1 MRETLTFLAAAV
13 LVVLALA
20 LAVPP
25 FIDWTAYGA
34 ALGARVGQ
42 ALDADVRLNGPLSI
56 RLLPSPHFQTGA
68 LRVTRPGL
76 EIEADGASLELSL
89 PPLLRGALTIASARL
104 DRPRIAID
112 TTTSGRMPELGDLGI
127 DRLAARDA
135 SFILTTPAGSR
146 RLDHVDVVASAESG
160 IGPFKAQ
167 GFVRADSRLL
177 PFRIAT
183 GAVHDGS
190 LPIKIDI
197 DPLAGLPKAEI
208 SGALKLGAQPRFEGT
223 ALLSGEIEGA
233 AYSGAALPWRARF
246 DGTATPQ
253 AMEAGKVEVR
263 AGDSGQW
270 IAAGTGRHDE
280 TGTSVSLTSERP
292 DFDRLLATYAP
303 ARIAQALIAGAA
315 DRTFAVDWRA
325 DASVLGG
332 EVVSDARVAL
342 SRRPGDAP
350 SRTRLDTSLVVTRG
364 GALSFN
370 GDIEGL
376 ARAEGKITVRT
387 EDAPAFARWLA
398 ALSPGLPITDVPVRR
413 ADIAGRID
421 IGGGRAALHD
431 LRATLD
437 RSVFTGSVD
446 YAPATG
452 RAAPKL
458 TADLK
463 ADALDIDALPDL
475 AGLGGHAG
483 GVDLAVTLDA
493 RAIRV
498 ARVGRASV
506 EAGRIALAA
515 ARTRDGFTL
524 ERLSIDNLGGA
535 TLRAHGAVTAKD
547 AHFDATLN
555 ASQLGDLAALIRR
568 VAPGAASDMLTARA
582 SLLAPATLDLAVEA
596 KPTGEGVF
604 APVKLTAAGKLADTK
619 LDASLTPRDG
629 GRLDGG
635 LILDAPE
642 AAPLLRQLGVPVI
655 PIRGQGGAKIEVK
668 LSGQYDAPLAL
679 VASGRIAGTTAQFD
693 GTTALDTGGFAA
705 TGGIRVS
712 AGDLGPLLRI
722 VAAPVDSF
730 AGWPIDAAA
739 QVELRGGRL
748 AAHGIAGRIGG
759 ATVAG
764 SLARAGSAPVTG
776 SLHLDRLDLASLA
789 AVLLGPPQPE
799 KTDRPWS
806 SLAFGPQPN
815 DPPDATVDLSVDRLA
830 LGGGVAATKAR
841 AKLAIRAGV
850 IEASDAHMELAG
862 GTVAG
867 SVMLRRQEK
876 TASLRTALQAE
887 NVGLNL
893 PWLSARL
900 SGSVDVA
907 GAGTSPATLVGSL
920 GGKGM
925 LRFADT
931 QIARAD
937 PDAPVRVAKAVD
949 AEEIALEP
957 RAINAAL
964 ARAFDA
970 GPQRLSA
977 FEQPITI
984 AAGQGILAA
993 PDLAVG
999 AARIAMDARYDLAG
1013 DRVELRQTLLP
1024 KPPGDWI
1031 GPPPSV
1037 ALSLAGPSAA
1047 PLRTIEANDLIAT
1060 LASHGIAREEA
1071 RIAAIEAD
1079 QRERAYF
1086 NRRLKF
1092 DRALEAERK
1101 AEEARIDAA
1110 RQEALKQ
1117 EAARQ
1122 EAIRKEAARQEALRQ
1137 EAARREAQR
1146 ARESEIPASTAPL
1159 DVRPPA
1165 ATSRSGGVPSIIAPD
1180 PGTAGRY

>member
-68 LRVTRPGL
+68 LRVTRPRL

-89 PPLLRGALTIASARL
+89 PPLLRGALSIASARL

-146 RLDHVDVVASAESG
+146 RLDHIDVVASAESG
-160 IGPFKAQ
+160 VGPFKAQ
-167 GFVRADSRLL
+167 GFVRADSRIL

-208 SGALKLGAQPRFEGT
+208 SGALKLGSQPRFEGT
-223 ALLSGEIEGA
+223 TLLSGEIDGA
-233 AYSGAALPWRARF
+233 AYSGAALPWRVRL

-253 AMEAGKVEVR
+253 AVEAGKVEVR
-263 AGDSGQW
+263 AGDSAQW
-270 IAAGTGRHDE
+270 VAAGTGRHDD

-292 DFDRLLATYAP
+292 DFDRLFATYAP
-303 ARIAQALIAGAA
+303 ARIAQALTAGAA

-325 DASVLGG
+325 EASVLGG

-376 ARAEGKITVRT
+376 ARAEGKVAVRT
-387 EDAPAFARWLA
+387 DDAPAFVRWLA
-398 ALSPGLPITDVPVRR
+398 TLSPGLPVTDVPVRR
-413 ADIAGRID
+413 ADIAGQID
-421 IGGGRAALHD
+421 FGGGRAALHD

-475 AGLGGHAG
+475 SGLGGHAG

-524 ERLSIDNLGGA
+524 ERLSLDNLGGA

-568 VAPGAASDMLTARA
+568 VAPGAASDILAVRA
-582 SLLAPATLDLAVEA
+582 SQLAPVTLDLAVEA
-596 KPTGEGVF
+596 KPTGEGMF

-619 LDASLTPRDG
+619 LDARLTPRDG

-655 PIRGQGGAKIEVK
+655 PIRGQGGAKIEAK
-668 LSGQYDAPLAL
+668 LSGQSDAPLAL

-776 SLHLDRLDLASLA
+776 SLHLNRLDLASLA

-815 DPPDATVDLSVDRLA
+815 DPPDATVDLSVDKLA
-830 LGGGVAATKAR
+830 LGGVTGAKAR
-841 AKLAIRAGV
+841 AKLSIRAGV
-850 IEASDAHMELAG
+850 IEASEAQMELAG
-862 GTVAG
+862 GTITG
-867 SVMLRRQEK
+867 SAALRRQEK
-876 TASLRTALQAE
+876 TASLRTALRAE
-887 NVGLNL
+887 NVALTL
-893 PWLSARL
+893 PWMAAKV
-900 SGSVDVA
+900 SGTVDVA

-920 GGKGM
+920 GGKGV

-970 GPQRLSA
+970 GPQRLPA
-977 FEQPITI
+977 FEQPVTI

-1013 DRVELRQTLLP
+1013 DRVELRQTLSP

-1101 AEEARIDAA
+1101 AEEARIEAA
-1110 RQEALKQ
+1110 RLEALRL

-1146 ARESEIPASTAPL
+1146 ARENEIPAGTAPL

>member
-104 DRPRIAID
+104 DRPRIAVD
-112 TTTSGRMPELGDLGI
+112 TTASGRMPEFGDLGI

-135 SFILTTPAGSR
+135 SFVLTTPAGSR

-208 SGALKLGAQPRFEGT
+208 SGALKLGSQPRFEGT
-223 ALLSGEIEGA
+223 ALLSGEIDGA
-233 AYSGAALPWRARF
+233 AYSGAALPWRARL

-253 AMEAGKVEVR
+253 AVEAGKVELR
-263 AGDSGQW
+263 AGDSAQW
-270 IAAGTGRHDE
+270 VAAGTARNDE

-292 DFDRLLATYAP
+292 DFDRFFAIYAP
-303 ARIAQALIAGAA
+303 ARIGQALNAGAA
-315 DRTFAVDWRA
+315 DRIFAIDWRA
-325 DASVLGG
+325 EASVLGG
-332 EVVSDARVAL
+332 EVVNDAHVAL
-342 SRRPGDAP
+342 SRRPDDAP
-350 SRTRLDTSLVVTRG
+350 GRTRLDTSLVVTRG

-376 ARAEGKITVRT
+376 ARAEGKVAVRT
-387 EDAPAFARWLA
+387 DDAPAFVRWLTV
-398 ALSPGLPITDVPVRR
+398 LSPGLPITDVLVRR

-421 IGGGRAALHD
+421 IGGGRASLHD

-437 RSVFTGSVD
+437 RSVFTGSLD

-475 AGLGGHAG
+475 ASLGSHAG
-483 GVDLAVTLDA
+483 GVDLAVALDA

-498 ARVGRASV
+498 ARIGRAAV

-524 ERLSIDNLGGA
+524 ERLSLDNLGGA

-568 VAPGAASDMLTARA
+568 VAPGAASDILAVRA

-596 KPTGEGVF
+596 KPTGEGMF

-655 PIRGQGGAKIEVK
+655 PIRGQGGAKIEAK

-815 DPPDATVDLSVDRLA
+815 DPPDATVDLSVDKLA
-830 LGGGVAATKAR
+830 LGGVTGAKAQ
-841 AKLAIRAGV
+841 AKLSIRAGV
-850 IEASDAHMELAG
+850 IEASEAQMELAG
-862 GTVAG
+862 GTITG
-867 SVMLRRQEK
+867 SAALRRQEK
-876 TASLRTALQAE
+876 TAILRTALRAE
-887 NVGLNL
+887 NVALNL
-893 PWLSARL
+893 PWLSAKV
-900 SGSVDVA
+900 SGTVDVA

-970 GPQRLSA
+970 GPQRLPA

-1013 DRVELRQTLLP
+1013 DRVELRQTLSP
-1024 KPPGDWI
+1024 KPPGDWT
-1031 GPPPSV
+1031 GPAPSV
-1037 ALSLAGPSAA
+1037 ALSFAGPLAA
-1047 PLRTIEANDLIAT
+1047 PVRGIEANDLIAT

-1079 QRERAYF
+1079 QRERTYF

-1101 AEEARIDAA
+1101 AEEARIEAA
-1110 RQEALKQ
+1110 RLEALRL

-1122 EAIRKEAARQEALRQ
+1122 EAIRKEAARQEALRL

-1146 ARESEIPASTAPL
+1146 ARENEIPAGTAPL

-1165 ATSRSGGVPSIIAPD
+1165 ATRSGGVPSIIAPD